1 MSEKTFE
8 ENMAEL
14 QKIVEKLENG
24 ETNLDDAIEEFQK
37 AMDLIKSCDSKLKEA
52 EDTINKIVD
61 ENKDIVDE
69 VMHSWQ
75 AFVQRLYTNE
85 SGIGEEISNRLEQ
98 LKIEREIQQGDMDLA
113 KKGITDSL
121 FDIDEYVDLE
131 QRDNSLHEDFNV
143 EDVLDS
149 ETVKV

>member
-14 QKIVEKLENG
+14 QSIVEKLENG

-61 ENKDIVDE
+61 ENKDIVE
-69 VMHSWQ
+69 
-75 AFVQRLYTNE
+75 F
-85 SGIGEEISNRLEQ
+85 
-98 LKIEREIQQGDMDLA
+98 
-113 KKGITDSL
+113 
-121 FDIDEYVDLE
+121 
-131 QRDNSLHEDFNV
+131 NSE
-143 EDVLDS
+143 
-149 ETVKV
+149 